1 MKKTQTILGYF
12 FTLVFLLF
20 AYWQMND
27 PDPIIWI
34 PPYVI
39 SAYIAFRASQ
49 GKINCEVLILA
60 TIMSFAAGLQIW
72 TEMDAWEGF
81 ITDGLS
87 MKTHN
92 QELAREAVG
101 LWITTLSFVLFYLLN
116 KLSGNKSC

>member
-1 MKKTQTILGYF
+1 MKTITQIFGWF
-12 FTLVFLLF
+12 FTLVFILF

-34 PPYVI
+34 PPYLI

-49 GKINCEVLILA
+49 FKFNGEVLILA
-60 TIMSFAAGLQIW
+60 TIMSFAAGLQMW
-72 TEMDAWEGF
+72 TQMDAWEGF

-101 LWITTLSFVLFYLLN
+101 LWITTFSFVIFYGLHQLN
-116 KLSGNKSC
+116 KK

>member
-1 MKKTQTILGYF
+1 MKNVITYLGWF
-12 FTLVFLLF
+12 FAVIFLLF
-20 AYWQMND
+20 AYWQLND

-34 PPYVI
+34 PPYLL
-39 SAYIAFRASQ
+39 SAYISFRAAQ
-49 GKINCEVLILA
+49 GKFNQEVLLLA
-60 TIMSFAAGLQIW
+60 WIMSFAAGLQIW

-101 LWITTLSFVLFYLLN
+101 LWITTLSFTVYYLSN
-116 KLSGNKSC
+116 KFSSK

>member
-1 MKKTQTILGYF
+1 MKTIQQVTGWF
-12 FTLVFLLF
+12 FTIVFLLF
-20 AYWQMND
+20 AYWQNND

-34 PPYVI
+34 PPYLI
-39 SAYIAFRASQ
+39 SAYIAFRTSQ
-49 GKINCEVLILA
+49 DKINPEVLILA
-60 TIMSFAAGLQIW
+60 SIMSFAAGLQMW

-101 LWITTLSFVLFYLLN
+101 LWITTFSFVVQLIIHQTKKN
-116 KLSGNKSC
+116 

>member
-1 MKKTQTILGYF
+1 MKNAVKYLGYF
-12 FTLVFLLF
+12 FTLTFLLF
-20 AYWQMND
+20 AYWQLND

-34 PPYVI
+34 PPYLI
-39 SAYIAFRASQ
+39 SAYIAFRQTQ
-49 GKINCEVLILA
+49 GKSNCEVLILA

-101 LWITTLSFVLFYLLN
+101 LWITTLSFVIFYFSN
-116 KLSGNKSC
+116 KFTTK

>member
-1 MKKTQTILGYF
+1 MKKTISYLGWF

-34 PPYVI
+34 PPYLI
-39 SAYIAFRASQ
+39 SSYIAFQAAR
-49 GKINCEVLILA
+49 GKFNCEVLVLA
-60 TIMSFAAGLQIW
+60 IIMSFAAGLQIW

-101 LWITTLSFVLFYLLN
+101 LWITTLSFTIFYLST
-116 KLSGNKSC
+116 KLSKN